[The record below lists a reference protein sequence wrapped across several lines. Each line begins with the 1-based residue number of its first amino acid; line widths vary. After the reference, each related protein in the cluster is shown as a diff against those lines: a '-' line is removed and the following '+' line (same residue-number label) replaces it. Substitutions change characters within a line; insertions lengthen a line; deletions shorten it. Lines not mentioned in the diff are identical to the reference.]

1 MEENKEVENNV
12 ENNLQEN
19 VQPEENTEVTTEEV
33 STPVEEKHEESV
45 QENNVPEKEEVAPV
59 VSEPNKKKSNK
70 TIILLIVLLL
80 VVIGVV
86 TFFAVKS
93 MTGKK
98 DNKESNKEN
107 VVENTTNENVEKP
120 EKEYNSDYR
129 LSGNGLED
137 FDLQFLKLENEEK
150 NKIYSPLSIKYVLA
164 MLKDGSD
171 NDSKKQIEALIGDYQ
186 PKSYTNSE
194 NMSIANA
201 FFIRDTFREY
211 IDENYITDIKNKY
224 NAEVIFDSFTS
235 VDDMNAWVEN
245 KTFGLI
251 KNLFD
256 LEKVQNENFVLTNAL
271 VIDMNWVNQLQCAPN
286 EVLPCKYYV
295 VEYPHE
301 KLQGEESEFKSYVS
315 IIFNDN
321 NYHALEFGNMNNA
334 KSVEI
339 KASFNRYDIINTL
352 GEDNIREEVGK
363 ALNEWLKTEEGKG
376 YENFEEY
383 KNIDIFLDR
392 YIKEIDENYK
402 KEATSTDFMLYVDDN
417 VKAFAKDLQEYDGT
431 TLQYIGIMPTNESL
445 TSYIN
450 KVKASDINTI
460 ISSLKEMKAENF
472 KDGVVTLIEGYIPLF
487 KYDFELKL
495 IEDLQKLGMIDVFDL
510 NKSDLS
516 KMLKDDDNKQV
527 IDEVKQK
534 ATIEFSND
542 GIKAAA
548 ATIGGGA
555 GNVGG
560 GFNYLFEV
568 PYEKID
574 ITFDKPYMYIIR
586 DKATGEVW
594 FTGTVYEPLTK

>member
-12 ENNLQEN
+12 EKNLQEN
-19 VQPEENTEVTTEEV
+19 VQPEEV
-33 STPVEEKHEESV
+33 STPVEEKHEEPV
-45 QENNVPEKEEVAPV
+45 QENEVPEKVEVTPI
-59 VSEPNKKKSNK
+59 EPNKKKSNK
-70 TIILLIVLLL
+70 TIIILIVLLL
-80 VVIGVV
+80 LVIGCV
-86 TFFAVKS
+86 TFFAVSS

-107 VVENTTNENVEKP
+107 KATENVEKP
-120 EKEYNSDYR
+120 EKDYNSDYR

-150 NKIYSPLSIKYVLA
+150 NKLYSPLSIKYVLA

-186 PKSYTNSE
+186 PKNYTNSE

-201 FFIRDTFREY
+201 FFIRDTFRED
-211 IDENYITDIKNKY
+211 IDENYITEIKNKY

-251 KNLFD
+251 KNIFD
-256 LEKVQNENFVLTNAL
+256 PEKVQNENFVLTNAL
-271 VIDMNWVNQLQCAPN
+271 VIDMNWVNQLQCAVN
-286 EVLPCKYYV
+286 GVVPCKHYA

-301 KLQGEESEFKSYVS
+301 KLQGEEYEFTSYVS
-315 IIFNDN
+315 DIFTDND
-321 NYHALEFGNMNNA
+321 YHELEFGKMNNA
-334 KSVEI
+334 KSVQI

-363 ALNEWLKTEEGKG
+363 ALNEWLKTEEGQ
-376 YENFEEY
+376 NY
-383 KNIDIFLDR
+383 KEDYKDVDAYLDR
-392 YIKEIDENYK
+392 YIKEIDENYN

-445 TSYIN
+445 TSYID

-495 IEDLQKLGMIDVFDL
+495 IEDLKKLGMIDVFDL
-510 NKSDLS
+510 SKSDLS
-516 KMLKDDDNKQV
+516 KMLKDDNNKHV

-594 FTGTVYEPLTK
+594 FTGTVYEPLT